1 MEAVSR
7 TLVLILAGVLFGSI
21 VGAAY
26 AQQPYPNRPIRFIT
40 PYAPGGSTTV
50 YARLIGQ
57 HFTER
62 WGQNVVVDNR
72 PGGNTVIGTEALAR
86 AAPDG
91 YTIMLIASTHAILS
105 SIIKTPYDP
114 VRDFAPIAGIAV
126 APQVMVIN
134 PGLPARTVQEV
145 IALARAKPEQLN
157 FASSGAGGPTHIA
170 GEMFNILAGVK
181 VQHVPYK
188 GAGQAMIDVIGGQV
202 QMFFSVPVNII
213 AHVKAGRLR
222 AIAVTGDQRV
232 GSMPDTPTFAEAGLP
247 GLNVQTWNGVLAP
260 AGTPRPIINQLSS
273 EIGVMLARPDVK
285 AKFEAFGA
293 TPVYS
298 NADQFAAMIK
308 SEIAI
313 YQKVVKAANIRID

>member
-7 TLVLILAGVLFGSI
+7 TVVLILAGVLLVSI
-21 VGAAY
+21 VGAAC
-26 AQQPYPNRPIRFIT
+26 AQQPYPSRPIRFIT

-72 PGGNTVIGTEALAR
+72 PGGNTVIGTETLAR

-114 VRDFAPIAGIAV
+114 IRDFAPIAGIAV

-145 IALARAKPEQLN
+145 IALAKAKPGQLN

-188 GAGQAMIDVIGGQV
+188 GAGPAMTDVIGGHV
-202 QMFFSVPVNII
+202 QMFFSVPVNIV

-232 GSMPDTPTFAEAGLP
+232 GSLPDTPTFAEGGLP
-247 GLNVQTWNGVLAP
+247 GFNVQTWNGVLAP

>member
-7 TLVLILAGVLFGSI
+7 TVVLILAGVLLMSI
-21 VGAAY
+21 VGTAY
-26 AQQPYPNRPIRFIT
+26 AQQPYPSRPIRFIT

-57 HFTER
+57 HFNER

-72 PGGNTVIGTEALAR
+72 PGGNTVIGTETLAR
-86 AAPDG
+86 AASDG

-105 SIIKTPYDP
+105 SIIKTPYHP

-134 PGLPARTVQEV
+134 PGLPVRTVQEV
-145 IALARAKPEQLN
+145 IALAKAKPGQLN

-170 GEMFNILAGVK
+170 GEMFNMLAGVK

-188 GAGQAMIDVIGGQV
+188 GAGPAMTDVIGGHV
-202 QMFFSVPVNII
+202 QMFFSVPVNIV

-232 GSMPDTPTFAEAGLP
+232 GSLPETPTFAEGGLP

-260 AGTPRPIINQLSS
+260 AGTPHPIIDQLSS

-308 SEIAI
+308 SEIAM

>member
-1 MEAVSR
+1 MKAMLR
-7 TLVLILAGVLFGSI
+7 KAAHTLAGVLLVSMVGS
-21 VGAAY
+21 AF

-57 HFTER
+57 HFAER

-72 PGGNTVIGTEALAR
+72 PGGNTVIGTETLAR

-91 YTIMLIASTHAILS
+91 YTIMLVASTHAILS

-126 APQVMVIN
+126 APQVMVVH
-134 PGLPARTVQEV
+134 PGVAATTVREV
-145 IALARAKPEQLN
+145 IALAKAKPGQLN

-188 GAGQAMIDVIGGQV
+188 GAGPAMTDLIGGHV
-202 QMFFSVPVNII
+202 QMFLSVPVNII
-213 AHVKAGRLR
+213 GHVKAGKLR
-222 AIAVTGDQRV
+222 AIAVTGEQRV
-232 GSMPDTPTFAEAGLP
+232 GSLADTPTFAEAGLF
-247 GLNVQTWNGVLAP
+247 GFNVQTWNGVLAP
-260 AGTPRPIINQLSS
+260 AGTPRPIIDQLSS

-285 AKFEAFGA
+285 AKFEGFGVS
-293 TPVYS
+293 PVYS
-298 NADQFAAMIK
+298 DANQFAAKIK
-308 SEIAI
+308 SEIVT
-313 YQKVVKAANIRID
+313 YQKVIKAANIRID